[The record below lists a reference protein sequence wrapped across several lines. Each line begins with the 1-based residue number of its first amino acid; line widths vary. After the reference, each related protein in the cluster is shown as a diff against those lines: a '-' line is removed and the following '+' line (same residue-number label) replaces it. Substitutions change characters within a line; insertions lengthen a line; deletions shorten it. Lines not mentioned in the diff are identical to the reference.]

1 MRMGLPS
8 LFQRGLCVIA
18 GNETIGQADLPDPAP
33 GDDAAIEGSRVA
45 VDAAVMGEGSPCPG

>member
-1 MRMGLPS
+1 MGLPS

-33 GDDAAIEGSRVA
+33 GDDAATEGSRVA
-45 VDAAVMGEGSPCPG
+45 VDAAVMGKGSPCPG